1 MLLMSTIIF
10 SVKTFLYDSS
20 FQLLD
25 MGGNQLISIP
35 SDLPESLEY
44 LYLRNNKITI
54 VSENAFESTPNI
66 KGIFLR

>member
-1 MLLMSTIIF
+1 MSTLIS
-10 SVKTFLYDSS
+10 SVNPWLYDSS

-35 SDLPESLEY
+35 SDLPGSLEY
-44 LYLRNNKITI
+44 LYLQNNKITM